1 MATHEIETKGERQMS
16 ILETTSQVCL
26 MVQSVVISY
35 IGYGHLFKPD
45 GNLSELGFTYRPR
58 SVSSVVQNETALM
71 CVALSIPKIQNET
84 LEERS

>member
-1 MATHEIETKGERQMS
+1 MS

-58 SVSSVVQNETALM
+58 SVSCVVQNETALV
-71 CVALSIPKIQNET
+71 CIALSNPKP
-84 LEERS
+84 

>member
-1 MATHEIETKGERQMS
+1 MS

-45 GNLSELGFTYRPR
+45 GNLSELGFTYKPR
-58 SVSSVVQNETALM
+58 SVSCALKTKLRSLHAGGGSNS
-71 CVALSIPKIQNET
+71 ALPSCSARRQT
-84 LEERS
+84 RA

>member
-1 MATHEIETKGERQMS
+1 
-16 ILETTSQVCL
+16 

-58 SVSSVVQNETALM
+58 SVSCVVQNETALV
-71 CVALSIPKIQNET
+71 CIALSNPKP
-84 LEERS
+84 